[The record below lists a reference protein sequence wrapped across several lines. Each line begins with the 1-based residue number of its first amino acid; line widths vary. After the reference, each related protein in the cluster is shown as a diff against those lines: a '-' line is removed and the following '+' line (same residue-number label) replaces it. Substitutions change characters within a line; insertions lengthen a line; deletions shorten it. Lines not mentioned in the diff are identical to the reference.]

1 MILKGLID
9 DVFGNSTIFRGYATL
24 RMLAMLS
31 KPNTY
36 QREINDAHIEEIE
49 KYMKTSSFRFFPEL
63 IFSLQFKDQNV
74 IDKIKYEK
82 FPRGGL
88 RTIDGIRIT
97 KGIFSYEKKIE
108 NEASAKVVSLDI
120 PDNLVENKILYRIDG
135 NHRLSVIDKMLE
147 EEKQNGVHGSV
158 IDNAVPFSILL
169 QSESPSAQKYES
181 AYFYLIN
188 AKAKSLT
195 SEENLRTIFSNP
207 NFDDIEKKSLLEIDD
222 VSKINDIVEILSN
235 NATAQLKIIKDKFNS
250 EIYSLALDIY
260 HLVPNASI
268 ESISNALNYINS
280 LYEDNKIPKS
290 LQFIY
295 LSLIAYK
302 AEHSDK
308 DLKKFIEW
316 LEATKVNQT
325 NFGDVKHLLSSYE
338 QNFNK
343 NYKVFVAMPYVSFAR
358 VNDFN
363 RLFKEVFEEIS
374 NKQPYKLE
382 LIPIMRFRGE
392 SQRID
397 QRLIKC
403 IKECDIF
410 IADLSECNSNV
421 IFEIGLA
428 EGNDKPMILIKE
440 DNDKAN
446 LPFDEVKLDV
456 KKQVPFDMDKLQWI
470 PYSSTGYYNAIKTIM
485 KNNIPEILINRYG
498 LIKEIKK

>member
-9 DVFGNSTIFRGYATL
+9 DVFGNTTIFRGYATL

-36 QREINDAHIEEIE
+36 QREINDDHIEEIE

-63 IFSLQFKDQNV
+63 IFSLQFTDQDV
-74 IDKIKYEK
+74 INKIKYEK

-88 RTIDGIRIT
+88 RTVDGIRIT

-108 NEASAKVVSLDI
+108 NEASAKVVSLNI

-135 NHRLSVIDKMLE
+135 NHRLSVIDKMVE
-147 EEKQNGVHGSV
+147 EERQNGIQDPV

-188 AKAKSLT
+188 AKAKVLT
-195 SEENLRTIFSNP
+195 SEENLKTIFSNP
-207 NFDDIEKKSLLEIDD
+207 NFDNIEKKSLLEIDD
-222 VSKINDIVEILSN
+222 ISKINDVVELLSKN
-235 NATAQLKIIKDKFNS
+235 SLKIIMDVFNS
-250 EIYSLALDIY
+250 EIYSLALNIY
-260 HLVPNASI
+260 HLIPDAPVEN
-268 ESISNALNYINS
+268 ISNAVTYINN
-280 LYEDNKIPKS
+280 LYENNKIPKS

-295 LSLIAYK
+295 LALIAYK
-302 AEHSDK
+302 SEHSDD

-325 NFGDVKHLLSSYE
+325 NFSDVKHLLSSYE

-343 NYKVFVAMPYVSFAR
+343 IYKVFVAMPYVSFAR

-363 RLFKEVFEEIS
+363 RLFKEVLEEIS

-382 LIPIMRFRGE
+382 LTPIMRFRGE
-392 SQRID
+392 AQRID
-397 QRLIKC
+397 QRLVKC

-410 IADLSECNSNV
+410 IADLSDCNSNV

-428 EGNDKPMILIKE
+428 EGNDKPMILIRE
-440 DNDKAN
+440 ENDKTK
-446 LPFDEVKLDV
+446 LPFAGAEIDT

-485 KNNIPEILINRYG
+485 KNNIPEILVNRHG
-498 LIKEIKK
+498 LVREIKK